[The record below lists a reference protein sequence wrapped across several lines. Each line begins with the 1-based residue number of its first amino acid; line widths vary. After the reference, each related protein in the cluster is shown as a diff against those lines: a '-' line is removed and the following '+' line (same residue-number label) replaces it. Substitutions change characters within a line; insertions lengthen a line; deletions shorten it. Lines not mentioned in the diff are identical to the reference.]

1 MLVCRIVRP
10 YYNLFKREKSIS
22 SKSDFRERSLYKYFV
37 DFQTRWRDN
46 DIYGHVNNVVYGE
59 WIDSIVNKYLIEKC
73 SLEPLASPLIGFV
86 VSSHCEYY
94 SPVSYPS
101 KISAGL
107 FVKRIG
113 KSSVDYSVGI
123 FENSQAEKASA
134 VGGFTHVFVDRINR
148 RPQTLN
154 DEMKKQLLSISNII
168 DSKLDDLL

>member
-1 MLVCRIVRP
+1 MLVSRIIRP
-10 YYNLFKREKSIS
+10 YNKLFKREKSIS
-22 SKSDFRERSLYKYFV
+22 SKSDFRNRSLYKYFV
-37 DFQTRWRDN
+37 DIQTRWRDN
-46 DIYGHVNNVVYGE
+46 DIYGHVNNAVYGE

-73 SLEPLASPLIGFV
+73 SLEPLKSPLIGFV

-94 SPVSYPS
+94 SPISYPS

-123 FENSQAEKASA
+123 FEDNQVEKASA
-134 VGGFTHVFVDRINR
+134 VGGFIHVFVDRINH
-148 RPQTLN
+148 RPQTIN

-168 DSKLDDLL
+168 D